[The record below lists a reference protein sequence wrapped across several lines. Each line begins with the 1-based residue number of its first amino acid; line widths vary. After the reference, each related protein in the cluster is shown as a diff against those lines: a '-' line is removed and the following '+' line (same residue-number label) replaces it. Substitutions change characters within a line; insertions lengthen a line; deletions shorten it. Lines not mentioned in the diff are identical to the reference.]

1 MVEITYFFL
10 QKITHM
16 HIDNILVNF
25 ALGMDYLG
33 YVPVMQKKQSLNY
46 CKYTESLH
54 LEQVALTS
62 LAQGR

>member
-1 MVEITYFFL
+1 
-10 QKITHM
+10 M

-33 YVPVMQKKQSLNY
+33 YVPVMQKKQCLNY
-46 CKYTESLH
+46 CKHTESLH